1 MNSQDL
7 KAKWQA
13 MTPEQKRRAIFM
25 GGGAFILVLAFA
37 FNKPNEKKVIAE
49 QDRIAAESRTALVKP
64 RVKDVSNEA
73 LGAELEAIG
82 RKVGENEKVVVD
94 VVKQQKDNNELNEEL
109 QRKAADM
116 EAMRAEMEAMRQ
128 EVSVLKSGIGDAGKP
143 VDLPE
148 LRQDSKRSPLELE
161 VPSVSPVKDSK
172 GALPDAPVAGEPSEP
187 EKKPKKSLRIIG
199 SGSAGGGSGLSLGNS
214 DMSIPARNP
223 DGSVSKVGIDGKP
236 GTNSGG
242 VSVANKTSQPAFST
256 YIPAGSILDGILIT
270 GMDAPV
276 NGVSEENPVPALI
289 RLKADAILP
298 NKYKHDVKEC
308 FVLVGGKGSLSTERV
323 ELRTETMSCITR
335 DGGVIE
341 AEIQG
346 YVTGEDGKVGMRGR
360 LVSKQGALLARS
372 LMAGILSGF
381 GKALTPFQVPQV
393 AVASNGQA
401 QTQTLDLGDAAKTGA
416 FTGLDSA
423 AKQLSSFYLDL
434 AKQTF
439 PLLEVDA
446 GRRANIVLV
455 RGTNLSFGGS
465 NK

>member
-1 MNSQDL
+1 MNPQDI

-25 GGGAFILVLAFA
+25 GGGVFILVLAFA
-37 FNKPNEKKVIAE
+37 FNKPNEKRVIAE

-64 RVKDVSNEA
+64 RVKDVSNET

-116 EAMRAEMEAMRQ
+116 EAMRVEMEAMRQ
-128 EVSVLKSGIGDAGKP
+128 EVSVLKSGIGDAGRP

-148 LRQDSKRSPLELE
+148 LKQDSRRSPLELD
-161 VPSVSPVKDSK
+161 VPTPDPARSGN
-172 GALPDAPVAGEPSEP
+172 GALPDAPVAGEEP
-187 EKKPKKSLRIIG
+187 APPKAKKSLRIIG
-199 SGSAGGGSGLSLGNS
+199 SSGAGGGGLALANA
-214 DMSIPARNP
+214 DMSIPSRNP
-223 DGSVSKVGIDGKP
+223 DGSVSKVGIDGRP

-242 VSVANKTSQPAFST
+242 VSVSGKSNAPQYMT

-276 NGVSEENPVPALI
+276 SGVSEENPVPALI

-323 ELRTETMSCITR
+323 ELRTETLSCITK

-381 GKALTPFQVPQV
+381 GKALTPYQVPQV

-423 AKQLSSFYLDL
+423 AKQLSSFYLDM

-465 NK
+465 EK

>member
-1 MNSQDL
+1 MNLQDL
-7 KAKWQA
+7 NAKWQA
-13 MTPEQKRRAIFM
+13 MTPEQKRKAILM
-25 GGGAFILVLAFA
+25 GGGAFVLVLAVA
-37 FNKPNEKKVIAE
+37 FNKPNEKRVNAE

-64 RVKDVSNEA
+64 RVKDVSNET

-94 VVKQQKDNNELNEEL
+94 VVKQQKDNSELNEEL

-116 EAMRAEMEAMRQ
+116 EAMRAEMELMRQ
-128 EVSVLKSGIGDAGKP
+128 EVSVLKSGIGDAGRP

-148 LRQDSKRSPLELE
+148 LKQEGKRSPLELE
-161 VPSVSPVKDSK
+161 VPSVAPGKNSNGS
-172 GALPDAPVAGEPSEP
+172 LPDAPVAGEEAAPA
-187 EKKPKKSLRIIG
+187 KQKKSLRVIG
-199 SGSAGGGSGLSLGNS
+199 SGGGSSAGGLSLANA
-214 DMSIPARNP
+214 DMSIPSRSP
-223 DGSVSKVGIDGKP
+223 DGTVSKVSLDGKP
-236 GTNSGG
+236 GTHSGG
-242 VSVANKTSQPAFST
+242 VSVANKSGAPAYTT
-256 YIPAGSILDGILIT
+256 YIPAGSILEGILIT

-289 RLKADAILP
+289 RLKADAVLP
-298 NKYKHDVKEC
+298 NRYRHDVKEC

-323 ELRTETMSCITR
+323 ELRTETLSCITK

-381 GKALTPFQVPQV
+381 GKALTPYQVPQV

-401 QTQTLDLGDAAKTGA
+401 QTQTLDIGDAAKTGA

-423 AKQLSSFYLDL
+423 AKQLSSFYLDM

-446 GRRANIVLV
+446 GRRVNIVLV
-455 RGTNLSFGGS
+455 RGTNLSFGG
-465 NK
+465 NDK

>member
-1 MNSQDL
+1 M
-7 KAKWQA
+7 
-13 MTPEQKRRAIFM
+13 
-25 GGGAFILVLAFA
+25 
-37 FNKPNEKKVIAE
+37 
-49 QDRIAAESRTALVKP
+49 
-64 RVKDVSNEA
+64 
-73 LGAELEAIG
+73 
-82 RKVGENEKVVVD
+82 
-94 VVKQQKDNNELNEEL
+94 
-109 QRKAADM
+109 
-116 EAMRAEMEAMRQ
+116 
-128 EVSVLKSGIGDAGKP
+128 
-143 VDLPE
+143 
-148 LRQDSKRSPLELE
+148 
-161 VPSVSPVKDSK
+161 
-172 GALPDAPVAGEPSEP
+172 
-187 EKKPKKSLRIIG
+187 
-199 SGSAGGGSGLSLGNS
+199 
-214 DMSIPARNP
+214 
-223 DGSVSKVGIDGKP
+223 GIDGKP